1 MSVSSFLRGARKP
14 TNSFV
19 LKNENRDGV
28 LFLFSYQATRLE
40 NGTIPMVSTCSRR
53 VVYGQVKD

>member
-1 MSVSSFLRGARKP
+1 MSVSSFLRGARK
-14 TNSFV
+14 TDSFV

-28 LFLFSYQATRLE
+28 LFLFSYQATQLE
-40 NGTIPMVSTCSRR
+40 NGTIPTVSTCSRR